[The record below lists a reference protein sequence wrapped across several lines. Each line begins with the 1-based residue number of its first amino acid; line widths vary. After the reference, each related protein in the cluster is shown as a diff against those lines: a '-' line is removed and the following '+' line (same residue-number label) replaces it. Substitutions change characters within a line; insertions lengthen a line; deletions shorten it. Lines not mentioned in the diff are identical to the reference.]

1 MKKIISVLSALACF
15 SLSTT
20 AQDFSQTRIELSG
33 NYTMYKGEF
42 QQKTPGVKLRV
53 SVPFSEKIAG
63 GLSFTY
69 HLPIKVAS
77 EVSLSGGGSTASEF
91 VYNFKTIGLD
101 ANYYFMDPE
110 ESAFAPYGTVGISFI
125 AVSYK
130 ETIKGTIPQ
139 GEQALDL
146 TPDEST
152 SGFGLNFGLGA
163 QYSFG
168 QPKVFGEAGIVLPAN
183 KVQESFVS
191 NPIPAHFVFNVG
203 VRFALSGD
211 GK

>member
-1 MKKIISVLSALACF
+1 MKKIIPILVGMACI
-15 SLSTT
+15 SLYTK
-20 AQDFSQTRIELSG
+20 AQDFSQARIELG
-33 NYTMYKGEF
+33 ANYTMYKGEL
-42 QQKTPGVKLRV
+42 QKKTPGVKLRF
-53 SVPFSEKIAG
+53 SVPFSEKIAA

-77 EVSLSGGGSTASEF
+77 SVGLSGGGSTASEI

-101 ANYYFMDPE
+101 ANYYFKDE
-110 ESAFAPYGTVGISFI
+110 EEEGFTPYGTIGLSYIM
-125 AVSYK
+125 VSYK
-130 ETIKGTIPQ
+130 ENVKGSIPS
-139 GEQALDL
+139 GEEATDMI
-146 TPDEST
+146 PSESK

-183 KVQESFVS
+183 KVQNDFVS

-203 VRFALSGD
+203 VRFALGSG
-211 GK
+211 K